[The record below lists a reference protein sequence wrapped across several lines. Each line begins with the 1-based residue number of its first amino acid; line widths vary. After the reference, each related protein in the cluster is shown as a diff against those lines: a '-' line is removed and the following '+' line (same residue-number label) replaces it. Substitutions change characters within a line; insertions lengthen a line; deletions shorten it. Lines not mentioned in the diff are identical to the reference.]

1 MTRFTQWIVAALL
14 LALLPVSAMAL
25 ETDPASP
32 EAIVR
37 GVSKDVL
44 EIINDNGQDP
54 ARQHTL
60 ADARLVPLA
69 DFNRMTA
76 LAVGRYWR
84 SATPDQQQALTTEF
98 RAMLVRTWVAVL
110 SNHKGAQVD
119 VKGARPGDSA
129 DEQTVH
135 SVVNQPGQQA
145 IALDLNFENTTA
157 GWKVYD
163 ISVEGISFINS
174 HRNQFGTVIQKDGVD
189 GLIKQLAASNAKAAS
204 RNATK

>member
-1 MTRFTQWIVAALL
+1 MIRFKHWFLAALL
-14 LALLPVSAMAL
+14 VMPVFALAAQV
-25 ETDPASP
+25 DPASP
-32 EAIVR
+32 EGIVR

-44 EIINDNGQDP
+44 DIINANAQDP
-54 ARQHTL
+54 VKQQSL

-69 DFNRMTA
+69 DFGRMTA
-76 LAVGRYWR
+76 LAVGKYWR
-84 SATPDQQQALTTEF
+84 SATPEQQQALTTEF

-119 VKGARPGDSA
+119 VKGTRPGQSA

-135 SVVNQPGQQA
+135 SMVNQPGQQA
-145 IALDLNFENTTA
+145 IALDLDFENTAA

-174 HRNQFGTVIQKDGVD
+174 HRNQFGGVIQKDGVD
-189 GLIKQLAASNAKAAS
+189 GLIRQLAAANTKAGAHGPA
-204 RNATK
+204 R

>member
-1 MTRFTQWIVAALL
+1 MTRITHWFMAALL
-14 LALLPVSAMAL
+14 CLPVLALAVPA
-25 ETDPASP
+25 DPASP

-44 EIINDNGQDP
+44 EIINANVQDP
-54 ARQHTL
+54 VKQQTM

-69 DFNRMTA
+69 DFGRMTA
-76 LAVGRYWR
+76 LAVGKYWR
-84 SATPDQQQALTTEF
+84 TATPEQQQALTTEF

-119 VKGARPGDSA
+119 VKGTRPGETA
-129 DEQTVH
+129 QEQTVH

-145 IALDLNFENTTA
+145 IALDLDFENTAA

-163 ISVEGISFINS
+163 ISIEGISFINS
-174 HRNQFGTVIQKDGVD
+174 HRNQFGSVIQKDGVD
-189 GLIKQLAASNAKAAS
+189 GLIKQLSAANAKAGV
-204 RNATK
+204 RTATK